1 MESNPTNQTP
11 NQNPTELANTTPPE
25 ELDFINL
32 LVYGPFGV
40 GKTVFAATA
49 QQHPET
55 ANVLYISAEGG
66 DKSIKDFGIRV
77 DIFRI
82 NTFKQFN
89 RVYEFLRNHAK
100 IRDMYLE
107 AVEGSPEKLS
117 YKESLLKLKAWLM
130 QTTIENVVKANSA
143 EPVLYRTAVI
153 DSITEVQKYAMYHI
167 MGIDLN
173 TVSLDTEVAIPQLQ
187 HWGKSSEMIRMLI
200 RMFRDLKMHT
210 IFCALDQTVKDEK
223 DGSISILPSLPGK
236 LAQEI
241 CGFLDIVAYMQVRS
255 TPAQGDKPAG
265 VQRYLQLQPSGKI
278 NAKSRYR
285 ALGTFIMEPTVGKMV
300 DLISKKPLPL

>member
-1 MESNPTNQTP
+1 MEK
-11 NQNPTELANTTPPE
+11 NQNSNNLANSAQNILPPE
-25 ELDFINL
+25 EIDYINM

-49 QQHPET
+49 QLHDAT

-66 DKSIKDFGIRV
+66 DKSIRDFGIKV

-100 IRDMYLE
+100 LRDMYLLAAPDSTE
-107 AVEGSPEKLS
+107 QQNI
-117 YKESLLKLKAWLM
+117 KENLLKLKAWLR
-130 QTTIENVVKANSA
+130 QISVEEVLRLNPN
-143 EPVLYRTAVI
+143 EPVLYRTAVV

-167 MGIDLN
+167 LGVDLN
-173 TVSLDTEVAIPQLQ
+173 TVSLDNEIAIPQLQ

-223 DGSISILPSLPGK
+223 DGSVSILPSLPGK

-241 CGFLDIVAYMQVRS
+241 CGFLDIVAYMLVK
-255 TPAQGDKPAG
+255 PVAAQNGAAPG
-265 VQRYLQLQPSGKI
+265 VQRYMQVQPSGKI

-285 ALGTFIMEPTVGKMV
+285 ALGTYIQDPTVGKIV
-300 DLISKKPLPL
+300 ELISKGPVATVK